1 MEVSIA
7 NQILSLL
14 TILSQIISIVL
25 VIAFLFPAKT
35 KKIKQYFKKKA
46 IYLAFLVSLTA
57 TLGSLYYSEIAR
69 FVPCTLCWYQR
80 IFMYPQTFLFL
91 TSIYKKTNDI
101 YKYSLVLS
109 FVGGI
114 VALYHYLS
122 QIGVTNTSGCPVIGY
137 SISCSQKFVLQYGY
151 ITIPL
156 MAFSAF
162 LLIFLLMLTLKR
174 K

>member
-25 VIAFLFPAKT
+25 VITFLFPKRT
-35 KKIKQYFKKKA
+35 KKIRQYFKKRA

-57 TLGSLYYSEIAR
+57 TFGSLYYSEIAR

-114 VALYHYLS
+114 IALYHYLS
-122 QIGVTNTSGCPVIGY
+122 QIGVTSTSGCPVIGY
-137 SISCSQKFVLQYGY
+137 SVSCSQKFVLQYGY
-151 ITIPL
+151 ITIPM